1 MGTWENRFQNS
12 DKLRTCK
19 TSSSLSFHQYFQV
32 FNMSFKVHFWHF
44 VLLEMISFEKIVKTV
59 VQKFAVQCK
68 YHRYKD
74 FARLVLEF
82 VVDSFVLRFIFTKTP
97 ERNFTGYKSDI
108 SDNVSLN
115 PMQTT
120 CSYTAMLTILVI
132 LKLGNW
138 LSLWLSFLSLFS
150 LRSLGLQVQER
161 QMLLYR
167 SFPTFITTFQ
177 SKERCWWLILIRSSL
192 VRSSSVMAVTIVTW
206 RNMLQMI
213 LQCWPL

>member
-1 MGTWENRFQNS
+1 
-12 DKLRTCK
+12 
-19 TSSSLSFHQYFQV
+19 
-32 FNMSFKVHFWHF
+32 
-44 VLLEMISFEKIVKTV
+44 MISFEKIVKTV

-82 VVDSFVLRFIFTKTP
+82 VVDSFVLRFIRR
-97 ERNFTGYKSDI
+97 RNFTGYKSDI

-138 LSLWLSFLSLFS
+138 LSL
-150 LRSLGLQVQER
+150 
-161 QMLLYR
+161 
-167 SFPTFITTFQ
+167 
-177 SKERCWWLILIRSSL
+177 
-192 VRSSSVMAVTIVTW
+192 
-206 RNMLQMI
+206 
-213 LQCWPL
+213 